1 MKIKTILS
9 LAVAL
14 TVLSFTGSYAQKKSK
29 EDKALEK
36 EWKKKLKQLDALSYK
51 KLVEDQASL
60 RSENSELSTKV
71 TNLES
76 EVMSKNTELEK
87 SKGEN
92 SKLAE
97 EVASNVTKSG
107 VKPNEKGVLFKV
119 QIGAFRNKDLS
130 KYFDKNPNFSGD
142 VDADGTKKYTLCYF
156 NDYWEA
162 DKFKKYLREMGV
174 SDAWI
179 VAYKNGSRVDIKE
192 VLEGVQNPN
201 N

>member
-14 TVLSFTGSYAQKKSK
+14 AVLSFTGSYAQKKSK

-92 SKLAE
+92 TKLAE

-179 VAYKNGSRVDIKE
+179 VAYKNGNRVDIKE

>member
-1 MKIKTILS
+1 MKMKAILS

-14 TVLSFTGSYAQKKSK
+14 TVLSITGSYAQKKSK

-71 TNLES
+71 TNLET
-76 EVMSKNTELEK
+76 EVMGKNTELEK
-87 SKGEN
+87 IKGEN
-92 SKLAE
+92 SKLQE
-97 EVASNVTKSG
+97 EVTSNVTKSG
-107 VKPNEKGVLFKV
+107 VKPNEKGVIFKV

-179 VAYKNGSRVDIKE
+179 VAYKNGNRVDIKE